1 MSKGMASF
9 SINYNDIASLNVILL
24 ESKFANSMGE
34 ENVSSIPSEDV
45 FII

>member
-1 MSKGMASF
+1 MSKDMASF

-34 ENVSSIPSEDV
+34 ENFSSISSEDV